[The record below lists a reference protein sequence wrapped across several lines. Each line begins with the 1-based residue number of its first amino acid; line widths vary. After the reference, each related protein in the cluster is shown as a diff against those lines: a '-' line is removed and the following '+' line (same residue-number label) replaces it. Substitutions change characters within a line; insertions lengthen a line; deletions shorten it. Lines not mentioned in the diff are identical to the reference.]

1 MLRLALLLGKLVRFL
16 RRRHSGRSAG
26 ALVLAL
32 CPDFYS
38 RLSVG
43 GKILMVTG
51 SVGKSSV
58 AAAAVHMLRAAGLRV
73 VSNCESRGLRTGT
86 AAALVSAADCKGR
99 ISCDWLVLEADG
111 RISDAVLS
119 LGKPE
124 ILLVTDLFP
133 HHGPASCRSSA
144 LKSLIERAAGP
155 DTRLIL
161 NALDPGMTNIL
172 PALRHIRYGAAP
184 KAGVHSAI
192 NLVGTRSL
200 CPRCGEKLS
209 YSSVFHHHLG
219 QYRCAACGTQM
230 PPADYLLTDADMTSP
245 VFAVNG
251 VSFRTDLAA
260 PHHYLNLTAATALV
274 CEALNLPVEK
284 AAELCA
290 DYHLDPA
297 FYCETQLD
305 GRRIVSLLCRSGNP
319 ISFDRGLEYVAA
331 RPETKTVLL
340 YTEAAP
346 PPMSADIS
354 WLYDTTFELLFKT
367 AETVVCAGDGRLDTA
382 ARLHYT
388 GIKRENILVCHD
400 DSQLPAMLGATRGT
414 LYILTGP
421 IAAERIRR
429 LLQKGGRP

>member
-38 RLSVG
+38 RLSVE

-86 AAALVSAADCKGR
+86 AAALVSAADSKGR
-99 ISCDWLVLEADG
+99 IFCDWLVLEADG

-161 NALDPGMTNIL
+161 NALDPGMTDIL
-172 PALRHIRYGAAP
+172 PELRRIRYGAVPGTDARP
-184 KAGVHSAI
+184 TM
-192 NLVGTRSL
+192 NLVGPRTL
-200 CPRCGEKLS
+200 CPRCGEPLS

-219 QYRCAACGTQM
+219 EYRCSACGTQM
-230 PPADYLLTDADMTSP
+230 PSADYLLTDADMTSP
-245 VFAVNG
+245 AFAVNG

-290 DYHLDPA
+290 DYRLDPA

>member
-1 MLRLALLLGKLVRFL
+1 MLRLALFLGKIVRFL

-26 ALVLAL
+26 ALALAL

-38 RLSVG
+38 RLTVE

-51 SVGKSSV
+51 SVGKSTV

-73 VSNCESRGLRTGT
+73 VSNCEDRGLRTGT
-86 AAALVSAADCKGR
+86 AAALVSAADYKGR

-124 ILLVTDLFP
+124 ILLVTGLFP

-144 LKSLIERAAGP
+144 IKSLIERAAGP
-155 DTRLIL
+155 ETRLIL
-161 NALDPGMTNIL
+161 NALDPGMTDIL
-172 PALRHIRYGAAP
+172 PELPRIRYGAAP
-184 KAGVHSAI
+184 GANARPSM
-192 NLVGTRSL
+192 NLVGPRTS
-200 CPRCGEKLS
+200 CPHCGGKLS
-209 YSSVFHHHLG
+209 YSRVFHHHLG
-219 QYRCAACGTQM
+219 EYCCTACGTRT
-230 PPADYLLTDADMTSP
+230 PPADYLLTAGESTSP
-245 VFAVNG
+245 AFAVNG
-251 VSFRTDLAA
+251 VPFCTDLAA
-260 PHHYLNLTAATALV
+260 AHHYLNLTAATALV
-274 CEALNLPVEK
+274 CEALGIPVEK

-290 DYHLDPA
+290 DYRLNA
-297 FYCETQLD
+297 RFYSETQLD
-305 GRRIVSLLCRSGNP
+305 GRRIVFLLCRSGNP

-346 PPMSADIS
+346 LPMSADIS
-354 WLYDTTFELLFKT
+354 WLYDTSFEFLFKT

-382 ARLHYT
+382 ARLHST
-388 GIKRENILVCHD
+388 GYKRENILVCHD
-400 DSQLPAMLGATRGT
+400 DSQLSAMLGATRGT

-421 IAAERIRR
+421 VAAERILR

>member
-1 MLRLALLLGKLVRFL
+1 MLRLALFLGKLVRFL

-38 RLSVG
+38 RLTVE

-51 SVGKSSV
+51 SAGKSSV

-86 AAALVSAADCKGR
+86 AAALVSASDYKGR

-124 ILLVTDLFP
+124 ILLVTGLFP
-133 HHGPASCRSSA
+133 HHGPASYRSSA
-144 LKSLIERAAGP
+144 IKSLIERAAGP

-161 NALDPGMTNIL
+161 NALDPGMTDIL
-172 PALRHIRYGAAP
+172 PELRRIRYGAAP
-184 KAGVHSAI
+184 GANTRPVTNLAG
-192 NLVGTRSL
+192 LRTL
-200 CPRCGEKLS
+200 CPRCGGKLS

-219 QYRCAACGTQM
+219 QYRCAACGTQT
-230 PPADYLLTDADMTSP
+230 PPADYLLTDANPSAP
-245 VFAVNG
+245 AFAVNG
-251 VSFRTDLAA
+251 VAFRTDLAA

-274 CEALNLPVEK
+274 CEALSIPVEK

-290 DYHLDPA
+290 DHRLDPA

-305 GRRIVSLLCRSGNP
+305 GRRVVTLLCRSENP

-340 YTEAAP
+340 YTEAVP
-346 PPMSADIS
+346 LPMSMDIS

-400 DSQLPAMLGATRGT
+400 DSQLSAMLGATRGT